1 MSNARKLADNL
12 PGIGATGSR
21 NIIINGAM
29 NISQRQT
36 SSSNVGNKYVLD
48 RFYVYRQNAGST
60 YTCSQNSVTDLQG
73 FSNSL
78 KMLCSTADTSLASNE
93 QVYIQYKVE
102 GQDCQ
107 RLAKGHGSDALP
119 MTLSF
124 YVKTNKSGL
133 YTVRI
138 YDRDNGRNV
147 SGSYTVSNANWNRYS
162 VTFPAD
168 ASGKLDDDNNSSLE
182 FFWHLVGGSDI
193 TSGSLQTTWAASSD
207 TGAATGQVNLGDTLN
222 NFWEITGI
230 QLEVGS
236 EATPFEHEHHDTTLR
251 KCQRYCHVFRTDS
264 QNGLRNIHQDRLTQ
278 GYIGN
283 YFMPREMR
291 VAPTVTQ
298 VGMDRVHKP
307 GIRYDTISSGPNFY
321 FIHTQGFNVT
331 MSVTNNDVDSQTTY
345 FGAVSGGT
353 VTADAE
359 L

>member
-207 TGAATGQVNLGDTLN
+207 AGAATGQVNLGDAIN
-222 NFWEITGI
+222 NAWEITGI
-230 QLEVGS
+230 QLETGS
-236 EATPFEHEHHDTTLR
+236 RATAFEHEPISASLA
-251 KCQRYCHVFRTDS
+251 KCQRYFHKELYPTGPGPFSMNYVDSHRFFHLYHPTTMRTTPTS
-264 QNGLRNIHQDRLTQ
+264 
-278 GYIGN
+278 
-283 YFMPREMR
+283 
-291 VAPTVTQ
+291 TVTY
-298 VGMDRVHKP
+298 G
-307 GIRYDTISSGPNFY
+307 GG
-321 FIHTQGFNVT
+321 VT
-331 MSVTNNDVDSQTTY
+331 ATEYHSTENHWKAYLAASYNSTSQHYLTTY
-345 FGAVSGGT
+345 Q
-353 VTADAE
+353 ADAE

>member
-12 PGIGATGSR
+12 PKEGQFGNR

-29 NISQRQT
+29 NVSQRQT

-73 FSNSL
+73 FSKSL
-78 KMLCSTADTSLASNE
+78 KMDCTTADTSVASNE

-102 GQDCQ
+102 GRDCQ

-124 YVKTNKSGL
+124 YVKTNKLGL

-162 VTFPAD
+162 ITFPAD
-168 ASGKLDDDNNSSLE
+168 ASGKLNDDNNSSLE
-182 FFWHLVGGSDI
+182 FFWHLVQGSDT
-193 TSGSLQTTWAASSD
+193 TSGSLQTTWAGVSD
-207 TGAATGQVNLGDTLN
+207 TGAATGQVNFADSTN
-222 NFWEITGI
+222 NDWEITGI

-236 EATPFEHEHHDTTLR
+236 VATPFEHEPVSVTLD
-251 KCQRYCHVFRTDS
+251 KCYRYCHIFKTNDT
-264 QNGLRNIHQDRLTQ
+264 NGVRNIHQDRLTTT
-278 GYIGN
+278 YIGN
-283 YFMPREMR
+283 YFMPVEMR

-321 FIHTQGFNVT
+321 FIHTQGFIVT
-331 MSVTNNDVDSQTTY
+331 ITVTNNDVDSQTAY
-345 FGAVSGGT
+345 FGAVSGGE
-353 VTADAE
+353 VIADAE

>member
-1 MSNARKLADNL
+1 MGNARSLADNL
-12 PGIGATGSR
+12 PLTGATGNR

-29 NISQRQT
+29 NHSQRQT
-36 SSSNVGNKYVLD
+36 VSSNVGNKYVLD

-107 RLAKGHGSDALP
+107 RIAKGHGSDALP

-124 YVKTNKSGL
+124 YVKTNKTGL

-147 SGSYTVSNANWNRYS
+147 SGSYTVSNADWNRYS
-162 VTFPAD
+162 ITFPAD

-193 TSGSLQTTWAASSD
+193 TGGSLQTTWAASSD

-222 NFWEITGI
+222 NAWEITGI
-230 QLEVGS
+230 QLEIGS
-236 EATPFEHEHHDTTLR
+236 SATSFEHEPISASLA
-251 KCQRYCHVFRTDS
+251 KCQRYFYSWTS
-264 QNGLRNIHQDRLTQ
+264 SGLSDNL
-278 GYIGN
+278 YIGTPYASGSPPN
-283 YFMPREMR
+283 TSAS
-291 VAPTVTQ
+291 VAYTFP
-298 VGMDRVHKP
+298 
-307 GIRYDTISSGPNFY
+307 
-321 FIHTQGFNVT
+321 VT
-331 MSVTNNDVDSQTTY
+331 MRANPTMAALTGS
-345 FGAVSGGT
+345 GVSNLNRFTSSIHNATMQHGST
-353 VTADAE
+353 SSNAALSLDTWTADAE